1 MVAAAEM
8 RTVVE
13 NNAPL
18 SMPVA
23 ERMLGLIAR
32 IYAMVKNVV
41 NPAIISV
48 FTLVSLGLRPNSR
61 VSMIYESIIS
71 IENIICKG
79 KKNCLHC
86 QPSSQIGTLFL
97 RWSLRGCGRAGCE
110 IRGFGK

>member
-18 SMPVA
+18 SMPVS
-23 ERMLGLIAR
+23 ERMLGLMAR

-61 VSMIYESIIS
+61 VSMNYELIIS
-71 IENIICKG
+71 IEILFAKVRKIACTANRHRKLG
-79 KKNCLHC
+79 LCLYD
-86 QPSSQIGTLFL
+86 GV
-97 RWSLRGCGRAGCE
+97 
-110 IRGFGK
+110 

>member
-23 ERMLGLIAR
+23 ERMLGLMAR

-71 IENIICKG
+71 IEI
-79 KKNCLHC
+79 
-86 QPSSQIGTLFL
+86 LFAKVRKIAYTANHHRKL
-97 RWSLRGCGRAGCE
+97 GLCFYDGV
-110 IRGFGK
+110 